1 LRRNRLEIVL
11 LLIFVSVFIFGSCGE
26 SLEDPNPPSRPH
38 WVEKS
43 APEDSIEHGIDA
55 DPIDD
60 CIFLEWHPNS
70 DDDISA
76 YQIYRAENKASAK
89 FTLLVKVD
97 AFSTF
102 GGDTI
107 YIDDSVELNKI
118 YYYYLLAVDQ
128 AGNKSEPSDTIR
140 YGLIQKPDLYYPL
153 IEISEKDPQFN
164 QFEWHDFTSLSYQYI
179 IRVEKIFPSEVIWI
193 YRFNR
198 RNYADSFQSML
209 FDDNKTASEREL
221 TAGTSYRW
229 RVDAIYL
236 VDPSDIDIS
245 GSESPWGYFS
255 IQR

>member
-1 LRRNRLEIVL
+1 MIRKILEIVL
-11 LLIFVSVFIFGSCGE
+11 SLILISVFILDGCGD
-26 SLEDPNPPSRPH
+26 SLEDPTPPSRPQ

-60 CIFLEWHPNS
+60 YIFLEWHPNS

-76 YQIYRAENKASAK
+76 YKIYRAENNASAK
-89 FTLLVKVD
+89 FSLLADVD

-140 YGLIQKPDLYYPL
+140 YGLIQKTDLNYPL
-153 IEISEKDPQFN
+153 IAITEKRPR
-164 QFEWHDFTSLSYQYI
+164 FEWHDFTSFSYQYI
-179 IRVEKIFPSEVIWI
+179 IRVEKLSPLEVIWI
-193 YRFNR
+193 YRFNKT
-198 RNYADSFQSML
+198 NYADTFQSML
-209 FDDNKTASEREL
+209 FDNNNTASEHEL

-236 VDPSDIDIS
+236 VDPSDRDIS
-245 GSESPWGYFS
+245 GSESQWGYFS
-255 IQR
+255 IKP